1 MDQDTG
7 SAVVFVSG
15 DGGAFLEILAES
27 IPSDWSLGEFIE
39 NYRRRTTQRAPTW
52 VDYRETSIR
61 GEFRGAINYIHQE
74 FRRKETAG
82 SCTENGVSHLYR
94 SRFFPVKL
102 NGFVVTMSICE
113 DSLRRYGPVRETVLT
128 SFEEFQAN

>member
-1 MDQDTG
+1 M
-7 SAVVFVSG
+7 SG

-27 IPSDWSLGEFIE
+27 ISPDSSLGEFIE
-39 NYRRRTTQRAPTW
+39 NYRLRISRRAGTW
-52 VDYRETSIR
+52 ADYRETSIR
-61 GEFRGAINYIHQE
+61 GEFQGAINYIHQE
-74 FRRKETAG
+74 FRRKETAS

-94 SRFFPVKL
+94 SRFFPVRL

-128 SFEEFQAN
+128 SFEEFQTN